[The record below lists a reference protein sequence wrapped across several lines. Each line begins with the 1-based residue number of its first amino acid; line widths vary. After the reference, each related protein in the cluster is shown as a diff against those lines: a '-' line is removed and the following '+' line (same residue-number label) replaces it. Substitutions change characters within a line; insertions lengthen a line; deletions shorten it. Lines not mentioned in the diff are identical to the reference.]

1 LSYGKGQVFNQIL
14 PAPHKKKEK
23 RRLMCP
29 DRLSFLTKFD
39 KFYQELIN
47 LTKEDKINE
56 PEFYMILIAKAKA
69 MDRERMDQKKN
80 LKVDFK

>member
-1 LSYGKGQVFNQIL
+1 
-14 PAPHKKKEK
+14 
-23 RRLMCP
+23 MCP

-47 LTKEDKINE
+47 LAKEDKINE

-69 MDRERMDQKKN
+69 MNRERMGQKKKKFN
-80 LKVDFK
+80 QFENGN